1 MSTPGSDRLGDLRI
15 LPELAETA
23 TQGHLRA
30 AFARDAQAA
39 VMWTWFARI
48 AEIEGRDDAAR
59 VFRDM
64 AEGETLAAS
73 GHLDYLLRAG
83 EPLLGLPAGGTTA
96 NLRAALAAQAQH
108 AAETLPEAAGV
119 ARAEG
124 FPDAA
129 SWLASV
135 ARGRAVH
142 AERLRGVLEQDDAPG
157 APTRGVQ
164 G

>member
-1 MSTPGSDRLGDLRI
+1 VSASDRLGDLRM
-15 LPELAETA
+15 LPALADTA

-39 VMWTWFARI
+39 QMWTWFARI
-48 AEIEGRDDAAR
+48 AEIEGDDEAAR
-59 VFRDM
+59 LFHDM
-64 AEGETLAAS
+64 AASERLAAS

-83 EPLLGLPAGGTTA
+83 EPLLGLPAGGTLA
-96 NLRAALAAQAQH
+96 NLRAALAAQSQH
-108 AAETLPEAAGV
+108 AAETLPEAVAV

-135 ARGRAVH
+135 ARGRETH
-142 AERLRGVLEQDDAPG
+142 AERLRAVLAR
-157 APTRGVQ
+157 RGEAEEATERNQ
-164 G
+164 